1 MSLNIIIPCYNES
14 MRLPFNKY
22 LDFLKLNKQV
32 KIIFVDDGSTDNTK
46 NIVNKL
52 SDKFPKQIK
61 ILSYKKNKG
70 KGNAVRDGFL
80 YAVRQKMSG
89 NLAYLDADLSTSL
102 EECELLS
109 KKINDKIKFVF
120 GSRISKSNN
129 IIKRKFHRFIIGRS
143 IATIISS
150 IIGVSIYD
158 TQCGCKI
165 MDQKLVKMSF
175 EKAFL
180 SRWLFDVEIFLRL
193 INFYG
198 KDKFLEISREVPLKS
213 WIDTEDSRVKF
224 IHAPRIILDLLIIKK
239 SYK

>member
-14 MRLPFNKY
+14 RRLPVNKY
-22 LDFLKLNKQV
+22 SDFLKSNKKV
-32 KIIFVDDGSTDNTK
+32 RIIFVNDGSSDNTESLIK
-46 NIVNKL
+46 EL
-52 SDKFPKQIK
+52 SKKFPKQIE

-80 YAVRQKMSG
+80 YAVRQNMNG

-102 EECELLS
+102 EECKLLS
-109 KKINDKIKFVF
+109 RKINDKVQFVF
-120 GSRISKSNN
+120 GSRIPKSNN
-129 IIKRKFHRFIIGRS
+129 VIKRKFHRFIIGRS
-143 IATIISS
+143 IASIISS
-150 IIGVSIYD
+150 IIGVSVYD

-165 MDQKLVKMSF
+165 IHQKLVKLSF

-198 KDKFLEISREVPLKS
+198 KDRFLKISREIPLKC
-213 WIDTEDSRVKF
+213 WIDTEDSRVRF
-224 IHAPRIILDLLIIKK
+224 IDAPRIILDLLIIKK

>member
-14 MRLPFNKY
+14 MRLPVNKY
-22 LDFLKLNKQV
+22 LDFLKLNKKV
-32 KIIFVDDGSTDNTK
+32 KIIFVNDGSTDKTK
-46 NIVNKL
+46 NLVTKL
-52 SDKFPKQIK
+52 FNKFPEQIK
-61 ILSYKKNKG
+61 ILSYEKNKG

-80 YAVRQKMSG
+80 YAVRQNMSG

-102 EECELLS
+102 EECKLLS

-120 GSRISKSNN
+120 GSRIRKSNN
-129 IIKRKFHRFIIGRS
+129 VIKRKFHRFVIGRS

-150 IIGVSIYD
+150 ILGVSVYD

-165 MDQKLVKMSF
+165 IDQKLVIQSF
-175 EKAFL
+175 GEVFS

-198 KDKFLEISREVPLKS
+198 KDKFIEISKEVPLKN
-213 WIDTEDSRVKF
+213 WVDTEDSRVRF

>member
-14 MRLPFNKY
+14 MRLPVNKY
-22 LDFLKLNKQV
+22 LDFLKLNKKV
-32 KIIFVDDGSTDNTK
+32 KIIFVNDGSTDKTK
-46 NIVNKL
+46 NLVNKL
-52 SDKFPKQIK
+52 FNKFPKQIK
-61 ILSYKKNKG
+61 ILSYEKNKG

-80 YAVRQKMSG
+80 YAVRQNMNG

-102 EECELLS
+102 EECKLLS

-120 GSRISKSNN
+120 GSRIRKSNN
-129 IIKRKFHRFIIGRS
+129 VIKRKFHRFVIGRS

-150 IIGVSIYD
+150 ILGVSVYD

-165 MDQKLVKMSF
+165 IDQKLVNKSF
-175 EKAFL
+175 SEVFS

-198 KDKFLEISREVPLKS
+198 KDKFIEISKEVPLKS
-213 WIDTEDSRVKF
+213 WVDTEDSRVKF
-224 IHAPRIILDLLIIKK
+224 IDAPRIILDLFIIKK
-239 SYK
+239 RYK

>member
-14 MRLPFNKY
+14 MRLPVNKY
-22 LDFLKLNKQV
+22 LDFLKLNKKV
-32 KIIFVDDGSTDNTK
+32 KIIFVNDGSTDKTK
-46 NIVNKL
+46 NLVNKL
-52 SDKFPKQIK
+52 FNKFPEQIK
-61 ILSYKKNKG
+61 ILSYEKNKG

-80 YAVRQKMSG
+80 YAVRQNMNG

-102 EECELLS
+102 EECKLLS

-120 GSRISKSNN
+120 GSRIRKSNHV
-129 IIKRKFHRFIIGRS
+129 IKRKFHRFVIGRS
-143 IATIISS
+143 IATIISL
-150 IIGVSIYD
+150 ILGVSVYD

-165 MDQKLVKMSF
+165 IDQKLVNKSF
-175 EKAFL
+175 GEVFS

-198 KDKFLEISREVPLKS
+198 KDKFIEISKEVPLKS
-213 WIDTEDSRVKF
+213 WVDTEDSRVKF

-239 SYK
+239 RYT

>member
-14 MRLPFNKY
+14 MRLPVNKY
-22 LDFLKLNKQV
+22 LDFLKLNKKV
-32 KIIFVDDGSTDNTK
+32 KIIFVNDGSTDKTK
-46 NIVNKL
+46 NLVNKL
-52 SDKFPKQIK
+52 FNKFPEQIK
-61 ILSYKKNKG
+61 ILSYEKNKG

-80 YAVRQKMSG
+80 YAVRQNMNG

-102 EECELLS
+102 EECKLLS

-120 GSRISKSNN
+120 GSRIRKSNN
-129 IIKRKFHRFIIGRS
+129 VIKRKFHRFVIGRS

-150 IIGVSIYD
+150 ILGVSVYD

-165 MDQKLVKMSF
+165 IDQKLVNKSF
-175 EKAFL
+175 GEVFS

-198 KDKFLEISREVPLKS
+198 KDKFIEISKEVPLKS
-213 WIDTEDSRVKF
+213 WVDTEDSRVKF

-239 SYK
+239 RYT

>member
-46 NIVNKL
+46 NLVNKL

-80 YAVRQKMSG
+80 YAVHENMSG

-102 EECELLS
+102 EECKLLS

-165 MDQKLVKMSF
+165 IDRKLVSGNTLVIYSALYIYVCRF
-175 EKAFL
+175 DLPQENL
-180 SRWLFDVEIFLRL
+180 SAETTCHIFL
-193 INFYG
+193 
-198 KDKFLEISREVPLKS
+198 
-213 WIDTEDSRVKF
+213 
-224 IHAPRIILDLLIIKK
+224 
-239 SYK
+239 

>member
-1 MSLNIIIPCYNES
+1 M
-14 MRLPFNKY
+14 FNK
-22 LDFLKLNKQV
+22 
-32 KIIFVDDGSTDNTK
+32 
-46 NIVNKL
+46 
-52 SDKFPKQIK
+52 FPEQIK
-61 ILSYKKNKG
+61 ILSYEKNKG

-80 YAVRQKMSG
+80 YAVRQNMNG

-102 EECELLS
+102 EECKLLS

-120 GSRISKSNN
+120 GSRIRKSNN
-129 IIKRKFHRFIIGRS
+129 VIKRKFHRFVIGRS

-150 IIGVSIYD
+150 ILGVSVYD

-165 MDQKLVKMSF
+165 IDQKLVIQSF
-175 EKAFL
+175 GEVFS

-198 KDKFLEISREVPLKS
+198 KDKFIEISKEVPLKS
-213 WIDTEDSRVKF
+213 WVDTEDSRVKF

-239 SYK
+239 RYK

>member
-14 MRLPFNKY
+14 MRLPVNKY
-22 LDFLKLNKQV
+22 LDFLKLNKKV
-32 KIIFVDDGSTDNTK
+32 KIIFVNDGSTDKTK
-46 NIVNKL
+46 NLVNKL
-52 SDKFPKQIK
+52 FNKFPEQIK
-61 ILSYKKNKG
+61 ILSYEKNKG

-80 YAVRQKMSG
+80 YAVRQNMNG

-102 EECELLS
+102 EECKLLS

-120 GSRISKSNN
+120 GSRIRKSNN
-129 IIKRKFHRFIIGRS
+129 VIKRKFHRFVIGRS

-150 IIGVSIYD
+150 ILGVSVYD

-165 MDQKLVKMSF
+165 IDQKLVNESF
-175 EKAFL
+175 SEVFS

-198 KDKFLEISREVPLKS
+198 KDKFIEISKEVPLKS
-213 WIDTEDSRVKF
+213 WVDTEDSRVKF
-224 IHAPRIILDLLIIKK
+224 IDAPRIILDLFIIKK
-239 SYK
+239 RYK

>member
-14 MRLPFNKY
+14 MRLPINKY
-22 LDFLKLNKQV
+22 LNFLKLNKKV

-46 NIVNKL
+46 NLVNKICK
-52 SDKFPKQIK
+52 KFPKQVK
-61 ILSYKKNKG
+61 ILSHKKNKG

-80 YAVRQKMSG
+80 YAVNQNMNG
-89 NLAYLDADLSTSL
+89 NFAYLDADLSTSL
-102 EECELLS
+102 EECQLLS

-120 GSRISKSNN
+120 GSRIPKSSNV
-129 IIKRKFHRFIIGRS
+129 IKRKFHRFIIGRS

-150 IIGVSIYD
+150 IIGISIYD

-165 MDQKLVKMSF
+165 IDQKLVNLSF
-175 EKAFL
+175 EKTFL

-193 INFYG
+193 LNFYG

-224 IHAPRIILDLLIIKK
+224 IHAPRIIFDLFRIKK
-239 SYK
+239 RYK